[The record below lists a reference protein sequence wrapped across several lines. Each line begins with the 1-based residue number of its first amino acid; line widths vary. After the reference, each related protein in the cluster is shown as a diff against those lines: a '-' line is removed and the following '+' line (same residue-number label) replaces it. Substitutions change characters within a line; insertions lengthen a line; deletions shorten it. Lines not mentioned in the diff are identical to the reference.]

1 MNKAK
6 LATLGIQH
14 LLAMYAG
21 AILVPM
27 IIGGALG
34 FNAAQM
40 TYLISIDILMCGIAT
55 LLQVMRG
62 KVFGI
67 GLPLVLGCTFTAV
80 TPIIG
85 IGTEYGLG
93 SIYGAVIASGLIVV
107 VISGFFGKL
116 VKFFPPIVTGSV
128 VTIIGVTL
136 IPVAFN
142 NAAGGQGAKDFG
154 SAENVILAFT
164 TMILIVLIY
173 RFSTGFVRAIAIL
186 IGLVVG
192 TVIAGFMGKVDFTNV
207 ANASWVHMVRPFYF
221 ATPEFNLVPILT
233 MTLVA
238 IVSLVESTGSYFALS
253 NMTKTPIDSKALAR
267 GYRSE
272 GLASIIGGIFNSF
285 PYTAFSQNVGLMQI
299 TGVKNRAVIVV
310 TGVMLVALG
319 FLPKIAALATI
330 IPTAVLGGAMIVMFG
345 TVMSQGVKML
355 AVAIGKNEGNAMIV
369 ACSLGMGLGVTVVP
383 DIFKILPESIQIIT
397 SNGIVAGSLTAIL
410 LNIVFNMIPWKK
422 ESFSSEEQQALDA
435 VNPRKQSTEFTEK
448 EA

>member
-207 ANASWVHMVRPFYF
+207 ADASWVHMVKPFYF

-355 AVAIGKNEGNAMIV
+355 AAAIGKNEGNAMIV

-422 ESFSSEEQQALDA
+422 DSFSTEEQQELDA